1 MLANSKYT
9 NEMKTPP
16 PPTTT
21 SSLLMDVGRLLRAD
35 FRRRAEHLKLTQAQV
50 SALASL
56 AKHPGISQVALA
68 EKLEVHPVTVT
79 QLIDRLQRAGWVKRE
94 VHEDDR
100 RAFRLFLTDKADPI
114 LSEVWKIAAQA
125 REAALSGLSK
135 AERDQLDSVLCRM
148 KINLAGGDCTGR
160 G

>member
-1 MLANSKYT
+1 M
-9 NEMKTPP
+9 
-16 PPTTT
+16 
-21 SSLLMDVGRLLRAD
+21 LRAD

-56 AKHPGISQVALA
+56 AKHPGISQVVLA

-100 RAFRLFLTDKADPI
+100 HAFRLFLTDQADPL
-114 LSEVWKIAAQA
+114 LSHVWTIAAQA
-125 REAALSGLSK
+125 RATALTGLSHP
-135 AERDQLDSVLCRM
+135 ERAQPPDMLSRLTL
-148 KINLAGGDCTGR
+148 NLAGGHRAAKHG
-160 G
+160 

>member
-1 MLANSKYT
+1 
-9 NEMKTPP
+9 MKAPP

-35 FRRRAEHLKLTQAQV
+35 FRRRAEHLKLTQAQMG
-50 SALASL
+50 ALACL
-56 AKHPGISQVALA
+56 AKQPGISQVALA

-79 QLIDRLQRAGWVKRE
+79 QLIDRLQRAGWVRRE
-94 VHEDDR
+94 THEDDR
-100 RAFRLFLTDKADPI
+100 RAFRLFLTEQADPI

-125 REAALSGLSK
+125 REHALGGLSK
-135 AERDQLDSVLCRM
+135 AEREQLDSLLSRM
-148 KINLAGGDCTGR
+148 KLNLAGNLSGDCSAGR

>member
-1 MLANSKYT
+1 
-9 NEMKTPP
+9 MKTPP

-21 SSLLMDVGRLLRAD
+21 SSLLMEVGRLLRAD
-35 FRRRAEHLKLTQAQV
+35 FGRRAEHLKLTQAQM
-50 SALASL
+50 SALARLS
-56 AKHPGISQVALA
+56 KQPGISQVALA
-68 EKLEVHPVTVT
+68 EMLEVHPVTVT
-79 QLIDRLQRAGWVKRE
+79 QLIDRLQRAGWVRRE

-125 REAALSGLSK
+125 REHALSGLSK
-135 AERDQLDSVLCRM
+135 AERDQLDSLLTRM
-148 KINLAGGDCTGR
+148 KLNLAGDCSSGR

>member
-1 MLANSKYT
+1 M
-9 NEMKTPP
+9 
-16 PPTTT
+16 
-21 SSLLMDVGRLLRAD
+21 LRAD

-56 AKHPGISQVALA
+56 AKHPGISQVVLA

-100 RAFRLFLTDKADPI
+100 RAFRLFLTDQADPI
-114 LSEVWKIAAQA
+114 LSEVWRSEEHTSELQSLMRISSAVFCLK
-125 REAALSGLSK
+125 K
-135 AERDQLDSVLCRM
+135 
-148 KINLAGGDCTGR
+148 KTK
-160 G
+160 

>member
-1 MLANSKYT
+1 MIRRPPRSTRTDTLFPYT
-9 NEMKTPP
+9 T
-16 PPTTT
+16 
-21 SSLLMDVGRLLRAD
+21 L
-35 FRRRAEHLKLTQAQV
+35 FRSQV

-56 AKHPGISQVALA
+56 AKHPGISQVVLA

-100 RAFRLFLTDKADPI
+100 RAFRLFLTDQADPI

-125 REAALSGLSK
+125 RENALRSE
-135 AERDQLDSVLCRM
+135 ERRVGHECVSTCRS
-148 KINLAGGDCTGR
+148 R
-160 G
+160 WSPSH